1 MPRRP
6 APSLNPTGANLKT
19 VADKLGLAVST
30 VSRALRNHPSI
41 HPATRMKVQTEA
53 NRLGYSNKRK
63 PAKPSANKRPQ
74 MRHVLTLAL
83 ANDGGSQQAYLSG
96 ISRAAST
103 HNIGIYSHHCPAEE
117 ATSVLDPVRMPPAL
131 HLPDLAGIILI
142 HRWPAEVV
150 ARLATEHA
158 CVSLVHRYPNLLVDT
173 VGTDD
178 EVGLRLL
185 VSHML
190 EQGHRRIGFFGYDP
204 EFTWA
209 RSRLSAYISALIE
222 RGVKY
227 EEADT
232 ISVPHEV
239 ALVPRVPD
247 VSTFMPAVKARIEA
261 GTTAWIASSNVMGLG
276 LMQNLKNAGYDV
288 PGQIAVAGYHSSR
301 LRPNEPAPEL
311 TSIAMDDE
319 ALGATAVHMLDQR
332 VNRSMPASAVVLLPG
347 TLMIGSSTRRQ

>member
-41 HPATRMKVQTEA
+41 HPGTRLKVQTEA
-53 NRLGYSNKRK
+53 NRLGYTNKRK
-63 PAKPSANKRPQ
+63 PAKPSASKRPP

-83 ANDGGSQQAYLSG
+83 ASDSGSQQAYLSG

-103 HNIGIYSHHCPAEE
+103 HNIGIYSYHCPAEE
-117 ATSVLDPVRMPPAL
+117 ADSVLDPVRMPPAL

-142 HRWPAEVV
+142 HRWPHEVV
-150 ARLATEHA
+150 ARLSSEHA
-158 CVSLVHRYPNLLVDT
+158 CVSLVHRYPDLPLDT

-178 EVGLRLL
+178 EAGLRLL
-185 VSHML
+185 VSHMID
-190 EQGHRRIGFFGYDP
+190 QGHHRIGFFGYDP
-204 EFTWA
+204 EFTWS
-209 RSRLSAYISALIE
+209 RSRLAAYISALID
-222 RGVKY
+222 RGIRY
-227 EEADT
+227 DFADT
-232 ISVPHEV
+232 ITVPHEL

-247 VSTFMPAVKARIEA
+247 VSEFLPQVKSRIEA
-261 GTTAWIASSNVMGLG
+261 GTTAWIASSNVLGRGL
-276 LMQNLKNAGYDV
+276 LQILKNGGYDI
-288 PGQIAVAGYHSSR
+288 PGKIAVAGYHAGRQKTNDS
-301 LRPNEPAPEL
+301 APEL

-332 VNRSMPASAVVLLPG
+332 VNRSMPGSAVLLLPG
-347 TLMIGSSTRRQ
+347 TLVISASTRR